1 MGKQKF
7 LSYFVAVFSL
17 VGYLLISYRIE
28 RFETIPL
35 LLTYSFLFG
44 LYVLI
49 IKYSEEDKIQFW
61 IFTAVIFRL
70 GLLLSIPN
78 LSDDVFRFIWDGRL
92 LAAGYHP
99 FAELPAHY
107 LQQGIPGIDQALYD
121 KLNSQAYFTIYPPLA
136 QFVFWIA
143 ASLSPNSITGSI
155 VIMRCLIIASEVGS
169 IYLLRKLLTK
179 FHLPEK
185 DVLIYAINPLVI
197 LELTGNLHFEAF
209 VIFFLLLSLWLITQD
224 RIKQAAIS
232 FSLAI
237 CTKLLPII
245 FLPLFMLR
253 IGWKRALILYLS
265 IGICCIVFFLP
276 LWNKEVMEGFSQSIG
291 LYFKK
296 FEFNASLYYVVREY
310 GFWHKGFNTIQT
322 IGWKMGLVAGILI
335 VIVAASPLLTM
346 YKSVEHRKIASAEDH
361 MIMSLPLV
369 MMWSLLIYFLFTTTL
384 HPWYISTLLALSVF
398 TRFRFVMVWTGL
410 IFLTYWGYS
419 RDGFLEQMWITAVEY
434 LLVFGY
440 LVYELIW
447 KKERQY
453 S

>member
-1 MGKQKF
+1 M
-7 LSYFVAVFSL
+7 A
-17 VGYLLISYRIE
+17 GYLLMSYRIG

-35 LLTYSFLFG
+35 LLTYAFLFG
-44 LYVLI
+44 LYVWI

-99 FAELPAHY
+99 FSELPAHY

-197 LELTGNLHFEAF
+197 LELTGNLHFEAI

-237 CTKLLPII
+237 CTKLLPLI

-253 IGWKRALILYLS
+253 IGWKRALIFYLS
-265 IGICCIVFFLP
+265 IGICCFVFFLP

-310 GFWHKGFNTIQT
+310 GFWHKGFNTIQS

-335 VIVAASPLLTM
+335 VIVAVSPLLTM
-346 YKSVEHRKIASAEDH
+346 NKSVEHRKIASAEDH
-361 MIMSLPLV
+361 MIMSFPLV